1 MATLLDSVES
11 CGSFQRMGHES
22 LCFSEELGVKE
33 THMRRGTIRH
43 GAMRHSAY
51 ISNMMIEWHN
61 PKLKELAR
69 DLRNNSTLS
78 EVLLWGALKGIQ
90 MRGYDFHR

>member
-1 MATLLDSVES
+1 
-11 CGSFQRMGHES
+11 
-22 LCFSEELGVKE
+22 
-33 THMRRGTIRH
+33 
-43 GAMRHSAY
+43 MRHSAY